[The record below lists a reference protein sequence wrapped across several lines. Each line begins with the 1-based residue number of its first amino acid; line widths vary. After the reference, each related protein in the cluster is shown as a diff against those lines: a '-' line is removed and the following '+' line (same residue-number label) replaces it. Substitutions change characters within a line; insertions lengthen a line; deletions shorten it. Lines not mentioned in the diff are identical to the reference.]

1 MTERRRRNS
10 WPHRKVAAIAER
22 QDALVTR
29 DQLLALGIGRGAI
42 QYALRAGRLYPR
54 PPGVY
59 ALVGP
64 AALPPLAMERAA
76 LLA

>member
-29 DQLLALGIGRGAI
+29 DQLRALGIGRGAI

-54 PPGVY
+54 HPGVY

-64 AALPPLAMERAA
+64 AALPPLAMEHAA